1 MTFEFV
7 YLGEFKF
14 IFENILGY
22 ETESQTGSIDEKKK
36 KWDRKSRASIPLTPL
51 DLRCVSLKNFGVIL
65 YDSTVIMYCMYDPMV
80 SLWDSK
86 VSTDDWLFGK
96 QLRPQGYMLH
106 YDSTVSC
113 YYSGV
118 RL

>member
-22 ETESQTGSIDEKKK
+22 TTESQTGSTDEKKRG
-36 KWDRKSRASIPLTPL
+36 RKSRASIPLTPL

-65 YDSTVIMYCMYDPMV
+65 YNSTVIMYCMYDPMV
-80 SLWDSK
+80 STRDSK
-86 VSTDDWLFGK
+86 VSTDD
-96 QLRPQGYMLH
+96 
-106 YDSTVSC
+106 
-113 YYSGV
+113 
-118 RL
+118 